1 MKHTHVFRT
10 LLISYL
16 ISHLSYLSSAAL
28 QLKNSPMALP
38 PFTFV
43 GRVTDYDHVA
53 YDADQVVTVR
63 AYAQDGTELAKA
75 KTYFARDSFYNFKI
89 DIPLASAESEGRAKT
104 GDKVKL
110 VFTDPEGRI
119 FDGVVPEDNAVV
131 GNPGEYRRISVMLAT
146 DEDNDGVSDEYVYY
160 NWWNLMNMGL
170 DWTDFDAEAD
180 YDGDG
185 QNNRSEFIAGTSMF
199 DDKDVFNVRALNV
212 SNQVDWVSVGFLAK
226 NGRAYTVLTSD
237 SLDDGKQWKL
247 GTFRYQDNNAALED
261 ARLMT
266 GGSETGWRWF
276 FLPKDLNRRFWRI
289 EVE

>member
-1 MKHTHVFRT
+1 MRIGMECWAMTGAF
-10 LLISYL
+10 
-16 ISHLSYLSSAAL
+16 LSLGVSLAL
-28 QLKNSPMALP
+28 ADGPMALP
-38 PFTFV
+38 PFTFM
-43 GRVTDYDHVA
+43 GRVTDYNHVA

-63 AYAQDGTELAKA
+63 AYASDGAELAKA
-75 KTYFARDSFYNFKI
+75 TTYFARDSFYNFKI

-110 VFTDPEGRI
+110 VFTDPEGRV
-119 FDGVVPEDNAVV
+119 FNNVVPEDNAVV

-146 DEDNDGVSDEYVYY
+146 DDDNDGVSDEYVYY
-160 NWWNLMNMGL
+160 NGWNFWQMGL
-170 DWTDFDAEAD
+170 DLTDFDAEAD

-199 DDKDVFNVRALNV
+199 DANDVFAVKAFTI
-212 SNQVDWVSVGFLAK
+212 SNQLDCVSVRIPVK
-226 NGRAYTVLTSD
+226 KGRVYTVLTSD

-247 GTFRYQDNNAALED
+247 GTFRYHDKDAALED
-261 ARLMT
+261 ARIAT
-266 GGSETGWRWF
+266 DRTETGWRCF

>member
-1 MKHTHVFRT
+1 MKNFFVFC
-10 LLISYL
+10 LMSFVLASGA
-16 ISHLSYLSSAAL
+16 SAAL

-53 YDADQVVTVR
+53 YDADQITTVR
-63 AYAQDGTELAKA
+63 AYAEDGTELATA
-75 KTYFARDSFYNFKI
+75 TTYFARDSFYNFKI
-89 DIPLASAESEGRAKT
+89 DIPLASAESDGRAKT

-110 VFTDPEGRI
+110 VFTDPEGRV
-119 FDGVVPEDNAVV
+119 FDGVVPDDNAVV
-131 GNPGEYRRISVMLAT
+131 GNPGEYRRISVLLDD
-146 DEDNDGVSDEYVYY
+146 DENKDGVGDMYVYY
-160 NWWNLMNMGL
+160 NWWNLLEMGL
-170 DWTDFDAEAD
+170 DLKDFDAEAD

-185 QNNRSEFIAGTSMF
+185 QNNRSEFIAGTNMF
-199 DDKDVFNVRALNV
+199 DDKDVFDVRSLNV
-212 SNQVDWVSVGFLAK
+212 SNQLDWVSVRFYAK

-247 GTFRYQDNNAALED
+247 GTFRYQDNDAALED

-266 GGSETGWRWF
+266 DGTETGWRWF

>member
-1 MKHTHVFRT
+1 MKRTHVFRA
-10 LLISYL
+10 LLIAYL
-16 ISHLSYLSSAAL
+16 ISHISYLSSAAL

-53 YDADQVVTVR
+53 YDSDQVATVR
-63 AYAQDGTELAKA
+63 AFAEDGTELANA
-75 KTYFARDSFYNFKI
+75 TTYFARDSFYNFKI
-89 DIPLASAESEGRAKT
+89 DIPLTSAEAEGRAKV

-110 VFTDPEGRI
+110 VFTDPEGRV
-119 FDGVVPEDNAVV
+119 FNGVVPEDNAVV
-131 GNPGEYRRISVMLAT
+131 GNPGEYRRISVML
-146 DEDNDGVSDEYVYY
+146 DEDENKDGVGDTYVYY
-160 NWWNLMNMGL
+160 NWWHLSEMGL
-170 DWTDFDAEAD
+170 GLADFDAEAD

-199 DDKDVFNVRALNV
+199 DAEDVFNVRALII
-212 SNQVDWVSVGFLAK
+212 SNQLDSVSVAFLAK

-247 GTFRYQDNNAALED
+247 GTFRYQDNTAALED

-266 GGSETGWRWF
+266 GGTETGWRWF